1 MRLTHVH
8 ITHYKSITDSGE
20 VAIDPA
26 VTVFVGQNEAG
37 KTGFLQALHKA
48 SPAAAAQAA
57 QYKRTEEYPRRH
69 LNKYD
74 ERHPDEPATV
84 AVLTYG
90 LDDTDVQ
97 RIEQKYGVDVLTG
110 RAWRETHRYEGK
122 TSVDVIRIVDEGRA
136 VQNLVA
142 ASGLDSDVKKQ
153 VEGVRQLSALASALE
168 GLELTESG
176 EKFRDDI
183 TARVKAS
190 RWGASVIACEIYDNL
205 IAPYLPKSL
214 YFDDYSLLPGKVNI
228 PELLTSVER
237 EKSTPNSLTE
247 QERAV
252 LALFRM
258 ADVDIADLNQPAGYE
273 DVKAKLE
280 GFSNDITDQMFEFWT
295 QNKELDVEFDLR
307 TDPND
312 RAPFN
317 SGVNLYIRIK
327 NKRHRVT
334 VPFDQRS
341 KGFIWF
347 FSFLAWFKSVRESQL
362 RGGSTKA
369 PASPLVLLLDE
380 PGLSLHALA
389 QQDLLRFIDTLAAEH
404 QVIYTTHS
412 PFMVRSDRFH
422 QVRVVEDAGDLG
434 TVISSNVASSSAK
447 TRFPLQA
454 ALGYTIAQNLFI
466 SARNLLVEGP
476 ADLVYLQHLSGVLRD
491 AGRQGL
497 RDDVTVV
504 PTGGLDKVATFI
516 ALLSGNDLE
525 LAVLHDSTGGP
536 EQRLEELA
544 RQKIVKA
551 DRILNFGTYRT
562 QQASQASAP
571 ANGATGGA
579 LAANGGA
586 KKGAAAKAAATASS
600 MAMSPDGDVEDLFAI
615 DDYLAL
621 FNATFAAELSGR
633 KVSAAD
639 LPPGSRIVPRIDAWL
654 KGEQLST
661 RPTPG
666 FNHYRVSAHLAAN
679 PPASFTE
686 ETLRNFEQ
694 AFAAVNAVFGA

>member
-1 MRLTHVH
+1 MRLTHAH
-8 ITHYKSITDSGE
+8 ITHFKSITDSGN

-26 VTVFVGQNEAG
+26 VTVLVGQNEAG

-48 SPAAAAQAA
+48 SPAAAAQAEP
-57 QYKRTEEYPRRH
+57 YKRTEEYPRRH
-69 LNKYD
+69 LTKYD

-97 RIEQKYGVDVLTG
+97 RIEQTYGANVITD

-122 TSVDVIRIVDEGRA
+122 TTVDFSRIVDEGRA

-142 ASGLDSDVKKQ
+142 ASGLDTDVKKQ
-153 VEGVRQLSALASALE
+153 LEGIRQLSVLAQSLE
-168 GLELTESG
+168 GLDLTDSG
-176 EKFRDDI
+176 AKFRDEI

-190 RWGASVIACEIYDNL
+190 RWGASVIACEIYDKL
-205 IAPYLPKSL
+205 ITPYLPKSL

-228 PELLTSVER
+228 PELLARVER

-258 ADVDIADLNQPAGYE
+258 ADVDIAELSQPAGYE

-312 RAPFN
+312 RAPYN

-389 QQDLLRFIDTLAAEH
+389 QQDLLRFIDTLATEH
-404 QVIYTTHS
+404 QVVYTTHS
-412 PFMVRSDRFH
+412 PFMVRSDRLQ
-422 QVRVVEDAGDLG
+422 QVRVVEDAGDGG
-434 TVISSNVASSSAK
+434 TVISSNVAGSSAK

-525 LAVLHDSTGGP
+525 LAVLHDSTGAP
-536 EQRLEELA
+536 EQRLEQLA

-562 QQASQASAP
+562 PPVAP
-571 ANGATGGA
+571 SSTHTDAATGGA
-579 LAANGGA
+579 RAVSGGA
-586 KKGAAAKAAATASS
+586 RRSAAAKATAESPS
-600 MAMSPDGDVEDLFAI
+600 MAIPSDGDVEDLFAV

-621 FNATFAAELSGR
+621 FNATFASELGGRAVTAAE
-633 KVSAAD
+633 
-639 LPPGSRIVPRIDAWL
+639 LPPGSRVVPRIDEWL
-654 KGEQLST
+654 
-661 RPTPG
+661 
-666 FNHYRVSAHLAAN
+666 NRVLKN
-679 PPASFTE
+679 
-686 ETLRNFEQ
+686 R
-694 AFAAVNAVFGA
+694 